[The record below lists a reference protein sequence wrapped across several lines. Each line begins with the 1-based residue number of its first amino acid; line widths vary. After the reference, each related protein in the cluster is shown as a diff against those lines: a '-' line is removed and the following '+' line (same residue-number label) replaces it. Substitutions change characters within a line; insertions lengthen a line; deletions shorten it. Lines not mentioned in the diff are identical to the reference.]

1 MAKRA
6 KTSNKSIKKN
16 SKEKD
21 KKKQKRNTSKKGKH
35 KATSKKEESTSSK
48 AQNKNGKRAID
59 KQVTKIE
66 NEKEK
71 EEQLVKIQ
79 EMKEITKKEDEI
91 PKEELQKINKCLFR
105 NIIIAVGILLYF
117 MFLILG
123 NINIKQ
129 EVYITDLKVF
139 SISILFIAIII
150 IENAYKKDSGQL
162 AIYGIEFIVLSIV
175 TLALIYFNKAINFKY
190 SYLVLAI
197 SYLFAIYYLLKA
209 IVMYIKMRR
218 DYFMN
223 HIKQIMDKDE

>member
-6 KTSNKSIKKN
+6 KTSNNSIKKS
-16 SKEKD
+16 SKEED
-21 KKKQKRNTSKKGKH
+21 KEKQKRNTSKKGKH

-139 SISILFIAIII
+139 SFSILFIAIII

>member
-6 KTSNKSIKKN
+6 KTSNNSIKKS
-16 SKEKD
+16 SKEED
-21 KKKQKRNTSKKGKH
+21 KEKQKRNTSKKGKH